1 MFKPPA
7 IPPMTGAIASAH
19 RSSPASPLEPALA
32 AVEQRLAALG
42 EALRERDTA
51 GIDRH
56 TGELQRALAMAAE
69 PFSRAAR
76 SAAVPPALR
85 TRLAL
90 ACAEVAAQ
98 RESLARTT
106 ASLDRAI
113 DVLLPRDG
121 SALYSTQGNA
131 DRPALGGAVQA

>member
-7 IPPMTGAIASAH
+7 IPPQTGAIASAH
-19 RSSPASPLEPALA
+19 RSAPAAPLEPALA

-42 EALRERDTA
+42 EALRHRDA
-51 GIDRH
+51 PGIDRH
-56 TGELQRALAMAAE
+56 TGELHQALAMAAE
-69 PFSRAAR
+69 PFTRAAR
-76 SAAVPPALR
+76 SGALPPALR
-85 TRLAL
+85 ERLAL
-90 ACAEVAAQ
+90 ANGAVAAQ

-113 DVLLPRDG
+113 DVLLPRNG